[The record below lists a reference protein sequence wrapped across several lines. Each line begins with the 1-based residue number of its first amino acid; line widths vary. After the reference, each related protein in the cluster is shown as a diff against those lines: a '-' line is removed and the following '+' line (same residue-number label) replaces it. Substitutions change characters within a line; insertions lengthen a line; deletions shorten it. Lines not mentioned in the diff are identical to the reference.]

1 MVDEREWRARKAVDD
16 AIRVLWSAFRRLSD
30 FGADKLTDHDA
41 ELWAQVAQHRAIQD
55 RINQASEGGDHV
67 RRS

>member
-30 FGADKLTDHDA
+30 FGADKLTDPDA
-41 ELWAQVAQHRAIQD
+41 ELWAQVARHRAIQD
-55 RINQASEGGDHV
+55 RINQAAEGGE
-67 RRS
+67 